1 MFEIIAEN
9 ICKEYAELTVLRNIN
24 FKVQEGE
31 CLAVT
36 GPNGSGKTTLI
47 RILSN
52 LIRPSAGAVIYQNN
66 GQKIKDEEK
75 YKYIGLTGPYLELYE
90 DLTARE
96 NLDFFA
102 GMRRLENSSA
112 AITELTARLGLQG
125 REGDTVKTYSS
136 GMKQRLKYVF
146 ALLGNPKVLFV
157 DEPRSNLDEEG
168 IEKIT
173 AILADFK
180 KKGLLILATNDKDD
194 LQLADQIVSVDG

>member
-9 ICKEYAELTVLRNIN
+9 ICKEFAEVSVLKNIS
-24 FKVQEGE
+24 FRVKEGQ

-36 GPNGSGKTTLI
+36 GPNGSGKTTLV
-47 RILSN
+47 RILSS
-52 LIRPSAGAVIYQNN
+52 LIRPASGEVIYQNN

-96 NLDFFA
+96 NLSFFA
-102 GMRRLENSSA
+102 GMRGVKNFPA
-112 AITELTARLGLQG
+112 VMDELMTQLGLQG
-125 REGDTVKTYSS
+125 REDDTVKTYSS

-146 ALLGNPKVLFV
+146 ALLGNPKILFV
-157 DEPRSNLDEEG
+157 DEPRSNLDEKG

-173 AILADFK
+173 AILSEFK
-180 KKGLLILATNDKDD
+180 KKGILVIATNDKDD
-194 LQLADQIVSVDG
+194 LSIADQIVSVNG